1 MSDKKYT
8 MTLSLNVLNHLGINL
23 YSNIPAVLSEIVA
36 NSWDA
41 DAENVSINF
50 QENEIIIIDDGCGMD
65 EDDLNQKFLMIGY
78 CKRNIENDKSPK
90 HGRPYMGRKGIGKL
104 SMFSI
109 AKEIDVIS
117 RKNGILNALQMNVDD
132 IISAISDTSNDQ
144 NYHPKVLKLEDSFF
158 TQNGTKIVLRKL
170 KRHTT
175 LLTPDYVLKRVAR
188 RFSIIGSKHKFSVS
202 VNGQEVSIENRDY
215 FSKLNYIWYYGDE
228 SIEFAEYA
236 KNASHRELRGNVL
249 QCSGREYSIAGWIGT
264 VERSGDLKDG
274 SDNINKIVILV
285 RGKLG
290 QEDIL
295 ADYTEG
301 GLYSKYLI
309 GEIHADFFD
318 DDTFEDMATSNR
330 QEYRRDDERFIALKD
345 FIYNEL
351 KHIQRKWTD
360 LRNESG
366 VRDARTLLPV
376 LDTWYETLHGDD
388 QKYAKKMLGKIN
400 QIIMDSSKKTE
411 VIKYSVLA
419 FEKLRYMN
427 RLSAIESINPLNIKL
442 VGEVFGG
449 LDELEATL
457 YYQIIKERME
467 VIKKFTNLVTDDA
480 KEKIIQKYLFN
491 HLWLLD
497 PSWERANGT
506 QFMEKSIL
514 NAINSAY
521 DKLTDE
527 EKSARLDLGYRKT
540 AGQHLIIELKR
551 ADRIIQLDE
560 LLKQVGKY
568 FEAIEKV
575 LQSANQGNSFEI
587 ICVLGRFV
595 DNNEEPKHRERVKMT
610 LQQWNT
616 RVVYYNE
623 LIENAYQSYQ
633 EYLNANKKL
642 RPLIDIMERLDID
655 V

>member
-144 NYHPKVLKLEDSFF
+144 NYYPKVLKLDDSFF

-236 KNASHRELRGNVL
+236 KNASHQELRGNIL

-376 LDTWYETLHGDD
+376 D
-388 QKYAKKMLGKIN
+388 
-400 QIIMDSSKKTE
+400 
-411 VIKYSVLA
+411 
-419 FEKLRYMN
+419 
-427 RLSAIESINPLNIKL
+427 
-442 VGEVFGG
+442 VG
-449 LDELEATL
+449 
-457 YYQIIKERME
+457 
-467 VIKKFTNLVTDDA
+467 
-480 KEKIIQKYLFN
+480 
-491 HLWLLD
+491 
-497 PSWERANGT
+497 
-506 QFMEKSIL
+506 
-514 NAINSAY
+514 
-521 DKLTDE
+521 
-527 EKSARLDLGYRKT
+527 
-540 AGQHLIIELKR
+540 
-551 ADRIIQLDE
+551 
-560 LLKQVGKY
+560 
-568 FEAIEKV
+568 
-575 LQSANQGNSFEI
+575 
-587 ICVLGRFV
+587 
-595 DNNEEPKHRERVKMT
+595 
-610 LQQWNT
+610 
-616 RVVYYNE
+616 
-623 LIENAYQSYQ
+623 
-633 EYLNANKKL
+633 
-642 RPLIDIMERLDID
+642 
-655 V
+655 